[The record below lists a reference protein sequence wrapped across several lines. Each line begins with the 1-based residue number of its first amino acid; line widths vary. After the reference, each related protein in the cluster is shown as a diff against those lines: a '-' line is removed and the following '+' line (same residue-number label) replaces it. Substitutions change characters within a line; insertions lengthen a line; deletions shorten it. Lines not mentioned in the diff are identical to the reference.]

1 MGKPPHKK
9 PPPTAATSSFPLA
22 VAAGRL
28 SNPPPLSLSLS
39 LSLPLMKCVKP
50 LNLFDELLKRKVTE
64 RGRLLGLDVGDKYIG
79 LAISDPKNEKASPL
93 SVLLRKKHNIGKM
106 ADRFQ
111 TLISEHN
118 LEGFVVGYPFN
129 KNRTTT
135 DGAQVKLFIDELCNT
150 GKLKGLKYTYWDEG
164 FTSKIVELLLKNLN
178 LPQVMSKTINDKFAA
193 AGILQGYLDKAN
205 KKVKLEGAMEV
216 DYECRVGLL

>member
-1 MGKPPHKK
+1 
-9 PPPTAATSSFPLA
+9 
-22 VAAGRL
+22 
-28 SNPPPLSLSLS
+28 
-39 LSLPLMKCVKP
+39 MKYVKP
-50 LNLFDELLKRKVTE
+50 LNLFEELLKRKVTE

-111 TLISEHN
+111 TLISDHN
-118 LEGFVVGYPFN
+118 LEGFIVGYPFN

-193 AGILQGYLDKAN
+193 AGILQVIFFLSTKLDYLMFSEFILNLWKIT
-205 KKVKLEGAMEV
+205 
-216 DYECRVGLL
+216 

>member
-1 MGKPPHKK
+1 MHLKK
-9 PPPTAATSSFPLA
+9 VMWSESPWVATATKQQTRPESDTATMTTLRGLVNLQQIKSTGRSPLTIS
-22 VAAGRL
+22 VKKIRYL
-28 SNPPPLSLSLS
+28 
-39 LSLPLMKCVKP
+39 LMEIA
-50 LNLFDELLKRKVTE
+50 NL
-64 RGRLLGLDVGDKYIG
+64 Y
-79 LAISDPKNEKASPL
+79 PKNEKASPL

-118 LEGFVVGYPFN
+118 LEGFIVGYPFN

-205 KKVKLEGAMEV
+205 KKMKLEGTMER
-216 DYECRVGLL
+216 DYDCRVGLL